1 MRQHKLALFIALLFT
16 LASLAAYLCGAFI
29 CFYRNDILKDISLAV
44 LSSAVFVV
52 VLSAIGY
59 KIEKNHTLDNILVN
73 NTSGVNEFLTSEINS
88 NNGFTRQAYAR
99 LIHLSLEQIMKL
111 KSCLA
116 DYYCGCI
123 RKDNNLK
130 NLINDVLRE
139 YCKMLSDFEVYLFS
153 PSPREEIISTK
164 FTQLQNSGEKMYDS
178 VIAWL
183 EGTAV
188 KIGADFKYGDDFIE
202 KYENE

>member
-1 MRQHKLALFIALLFT
+1 MRQHKLALLIAIICT
-16 LASLAAYLCGAFI
+16 LVALSAYLCGAFI

-59 KIEKNHTLDNILVN
+59 KIEKNRTLNSILVN

-88 NNGFTRQAYAR
+88 NNSFTRQAFAR

-111 KSCLA
+111 KSCLD
-116 DYYCGCI
+116 DYYHGSI
-123 RKDNNLK
+123 RKDKNLK
-130 NLINDVLRE
+130 VLINDVLRE
-139 YCKMLSDFEVYLFS
+139 YCKMLSDFEVYIFS
-153 PSPREEIISTK
+153 PSPKEEIISTK
-164 FTQLQNSGEKMYDS
+164 FTQLQNNGDKVYDS

-183 EGTAV
+183 KGTNV
-188 KIGADFKYGDDFIE
+188 KIGESFEYGDDFIE